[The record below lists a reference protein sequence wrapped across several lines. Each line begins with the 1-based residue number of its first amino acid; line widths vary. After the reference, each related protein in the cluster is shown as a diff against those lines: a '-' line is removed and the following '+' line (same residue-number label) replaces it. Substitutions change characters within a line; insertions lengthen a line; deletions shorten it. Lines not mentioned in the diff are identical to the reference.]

1 MRMQEETVLDKLTT
15 NCFWACFALE
25 NMKKNGS
32 IKKFPQETWIEFIWM
47 TKKRFGNKSSM
58 ALWEEAK
65 TRQHWGS
72 LKYFSW
78 RSSLYSSSF
87 CLLLT
92 KQEKF
97 RRHVKA
103 RKKTLAGGGASPL
116 VNFFFLSFSS
126 HALACYLCFSCLAKR
141 KWKQLRWESTPV
153 STILWK
159 LVRFFVIK

>member
-1 MRMQEETVLDKLTT
+1 MRMQEETVLDKLNT

-47 TKKRFGNKSSM
+47 TKKRFGTKSSM

-72 LKYFSW
+72 LKYFSS

-116 VNFFFLSFSS
+116 AQFFFFSPS
-126 HALACYLCFSCLAKR
+126 HPMHLHATYASPAWLKGNGNNSGGNPHRFPPFYENWSDFS
-141 KWKQLRWESTPV
+141 
-153 STILWK
+153 
-159 LVRFFVIK
+159 